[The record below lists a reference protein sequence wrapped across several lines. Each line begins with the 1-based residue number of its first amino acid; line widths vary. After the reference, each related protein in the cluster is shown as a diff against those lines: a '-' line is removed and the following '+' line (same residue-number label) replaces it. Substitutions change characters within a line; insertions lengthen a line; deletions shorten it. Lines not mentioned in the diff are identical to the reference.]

1 MGAGKSGTGAAFP
14 QSFTLRAES
23 TVRGH
28 DSYWEDGIIV
38 TAKLTE
44 SRRRPGHV
52 NGGYDLT
59 YRFSVGKCSFVLAG
73 EASYHSGLA
82 GPAFTKAYVESRLR
96 SELGAVRVKTNEQ
109 DWHNLCQ
116 RWDPRAWRRH

>member
-1 MGAGKSGTGAAFP
+1 MGTGKSRTGAAFP

-28 DSYWEDGIIV
+28 NSYWADSLFV
-38 TAKLTE
+38 SAKLTE

-59 YRFSVGKCSFVLAG
+59 YRFSVGKRCSFELTG
-73 EASYHSGLA
+73 EASCSGLA
-82 GPAFTKAYVESRLR
+82 GPAFTKAYVESKLR
-96 SELGAVRVKTNEQ
+96 SELGAVRVRTNEQ
-109 DWHNLCQ
+109 DWHKLCQ
-116 RWDPRAWRRH
+116 RWDPRVWK